1 MWAEPSAAQRVEQAA
16 VGGAVGGAVG
26 AVGGVAGSAAGAI
39 GGAVGAGAIGGV
51 AGSAAGAVGGVA
63 RGAGTAM
70 GGVAGTAG
78 DAIGSS
84 IGTVGRAAGTASA
97 PAASALG
104 SQPTS
109 GGGFLGGFGAPSPAA
124 RSLAAP
130 SQAPARTA
138 PQASSRLRSWTLA
151 PPRRV
156 STLLYFP
163 IESLYRRKPWQIREL
178 LVRLDRDQLRA
189 LRVSC
194 RQVLAAP
201 RSFTYERVQVCR
213 VALSL

>member
-1 MWAEPSAAQRVEQAA
+1 MHR
-16 VGGAVGGAVG
+16 
-26 AVGGVAGSAAGAI
+26 GVAG
-39 GGAVGAGAIGGV
+39 
-51 AGSAAGAVGGVA
+51 
-63 RGAGTAM
+63 GAGTAV

-84 IGTVGRAAGTASA
+84 MGSVGRAAGTASA